1 MGRCSGRVR
10 IRSQG
15 AVSRV
20 VVLSVWN
27 TAELLSW
34 FCRGAMEGV
43 EEGPLACFTPVTVG
57 QVLPQCHPTWYRS
70 FPGGRGVRPAFLS
83 SCRVEQ
89 IGLNATNSF
98 LVYTEEDLGDLLK
111 IKLTWKG
118 TPQSWYSLWRE
129 LRSYLSQPRKS
140 ERELNIRRIRVKSGE
155 TQQK

>member
-1 MGRCSGRVR
+1 MGRRSGRVR

-70 FPGGRGVRPAFLS
+70 FPDWQGSETGFS
-83 SCRVEQ
+83 
-89 IGLNATNSF
+89 
-98 LVYTEEDLGDLLK
+98 LL
-111 IKLTWKG
+111 L
-118 TPQSWYSLWRE
+118 
-129 LRSYLSQPRKS
+129 
-140 ERELNIRRIRVKSGE
+140 
-155 TQQK
+155 